1 VKDVCP
7 EFSCGFLSRLF
18 ARFHFFAMEKNETP
32 ELEAPGLATI
42 VKVLKLSPICGADKI
57 CLAQIR
63 GWQCVVKIDEFAVD
77 DLAIY
82 FVIDSIPDF
91 SDPNTEVV
99 RKRGGRVK
107 TCKLRGV
114 VSQGLLAPL
123 SWLESRGH
131 SIENI
136 LEGEDV
142 TIRMGVTKYVSQEE
156 EYQYFGTLANKAE
169 GGSFPLG
176 IPKTDEKKLQSYPE
190 FLDYIKDRRVVITRK
205 EDGCSATFVFQDG
218 VFQVCGRNCAWSEP
232 RKETS
237 HYFTIAAKENIEAK
251 MSQYNQNLAIQG
263 EIVGPK
269 INGNRL
275 RLSEL
280 HFRVF
285 RIWNINEFRFLWWNE
300 LLEVCQQLSLDHV
313 PVVFWGNAVELDLS
327 LEGLLQLAEDQRYG
341 TGILAEGIV
350 VKADEGQPI
359 SFKVISN
366 KYLLKHDL

>member
-1 VKDVCP
+1 MQS
-7 EFSCGFLSRLF
+7 E
-18 ARFHFFAMEKNETP
+18 M
-32 ELEAPGLATI
+32 EAPGLALI
-42 VKVLKLSPICGADKI
+42 VKVLRLTPIPGADKI
-57 CLAQIR
+57 CLAHIR
-63 GWQCVVKIDEFAVD
+63 GWQCVVKIDEFSVG

-91 SDPNTEVV
+91 SDPNTELV

-114 VSQGLLAPL
+114 VSQGLLAPM
-123 SWLESRGH
+123 SWLESRGY
-131 SIENI
+131 SIGDT

-142 TIRMGVTKYVSQEE
+142 TEKMGVTKYVSQEE
-156 EYQYFGTLANKAE
+156 EYQYFGALANKAE

-190 FLDYIKDRRVVITRK
+190 FLDYINERRIVITRK

-218 VFQVCGRNCAWSEP
+218 VFQVCGRNCAWTEP

-237 HYFTIAAKENIEAK
+237 HYFTIAAKESIETK
-251 MSQYNQNLAIQG
+251 MRQLNQNLAIQG

-275 RLSEL
+275 KLSVL
-280 HFRVF
+280 QFRVF
-285 RIWNINEFRFLWWNE
+285 RVWNINEARFLWWSE
-300 LLEVCQQLSLDHV
+300 VLEVCQQLSLDHV
-313 PVVFWGNAVELDLS
+313 PVVFWGNATELDLS
-327 LEGLLQLAEDQRYG
+327 LGGLLQLAEDQRYAA
-341 TGILAEGIV
+341 GILAEGIV

-366 KYLLKHDL
+366 KYLLKYDL